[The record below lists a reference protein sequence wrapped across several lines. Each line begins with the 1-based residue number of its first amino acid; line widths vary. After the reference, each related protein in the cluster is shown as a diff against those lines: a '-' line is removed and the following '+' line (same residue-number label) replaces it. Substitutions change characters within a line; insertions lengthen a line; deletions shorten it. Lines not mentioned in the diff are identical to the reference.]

1 MSTSVDTPPIEQ
13 LAAEVVATLCLA
25 GLAYLA
31 KDDLES
37 AETACDLA
45 GPAYERIGSTMR
57 PQERTS
63 LGELVTGL
71 RLAIVQ
77 KRGA

>member
-1 MSTSVDTPPIEQ
+1 MSTSVDTPPIDQ
-13 LAAEVVATLCLA
+13 LATEVVATLCLA

-37 AETACDLA
+37 AATACDLA
-45 GPAYERIGSTMR
+45 GSAYERISSSMR
-57 PQERTS
+57 PAERTS
-63 LGELVTGL
+63 LGELVTEL